1 VAVVSGVGLAAVGV
15 ALAGCRV
22 PPPAVDG
29 GVLYVAKLLGAVA
42 VLLGVGGWVWYR
54 GTAGELPR

>member
-1 VAVVSGVGLAAVGV
+1 MAAVGV
-15 ALAGCRV
+15 ALAGCLV

-54 GTAGELPR
+54 GTAAELPRY